1 MEMSVVD
8 WIIYSSISGQCQCYL
23 GLDRKIQSNVQ
34 ADFFFFLEWKFV
46 NAHQYEF

>member
-1 MEMSVVD
+1 MSVVD

-34 ADFFFFLEWKFV
+34 DLKQVFFFLE
-46 NAHQYEF
+46 